1 MRWWGFAG
9 VGCSRVKK
17 YGSVRD
23 GVRSSVIIAVPVQ
36 PNLAFVSDL
45 SPETTDTH
53 THKRINNHAFQLQLI
68 FHNTVSSPRRIAIT
82 NLPYRYRS
90 HYTSK
95 SLKCRPKSGC
105 KSYQNYPSSPPHHHI
120 STNHTSDKK
129 TATNYQLRY
138 RAQTDPLIHDDQASD
153 LVFTQVT
160 ALNASRSTP
169 STSSSK
175 IKTTTDLAQELSL
188 PPTSLRE
195 NEGEAAMHGVYYDD
209 TEYDYM
215 QHMRD
220 INDEQVY
227 FVDPQEKSSQG
238 PNKKKNKVKL
248 EDALRLPQEVLPS
261 EVEVKRT
268 YQDMQ
273 DVPDALSGFQ
283 PDMDPRLR
291 EVLEALE
298 DEAYVD
304 DDEDVFG
311 ALAKGGE
318 ISLREFEE
326 EGEEDGWESDAT
338 EKPSNHSPP
347 TRQEEKEGEEEEDW
361 HRAFKTFKNDQ
372 KKRGSKVTFDNDSL
386 ADTMSFGSTT
396 SLGGTMSVSNRSRRR
411 KKKAGTE
418 SSGYSMSSS
427 ALFRTEG
434 LTLLDDRFDKVC
446 LASLLR
452 NKCTG
457 M

>member
-1 MRWWGFAG
+1 
-9 VGCSRVKK
+9 
-17 YGSVRD
+17 
-23 GVRSSVIIAVPVQ
+23 
-36 PNLAFVSDL
+36 
-45 SPETTDTH
+45 
-53 THKRINNHAFQLQLI
+53 
-68 FHNTVSSPRRIAIT
+68 
-82 NLPYRYRS
+82 
-90 HYTSK
+90 
-95 SLKCRPKSGC
+95 
-105 KSYQNYPSSPPHHHI
+105 
-120 STNHTSDKK
+120 
-129 TATNYQLRY
+129 
-138 RAQTDPLIHDDQASD
+138 
-153 LVFTQVT
+153 
-160 ALNASRSTP
+160 
-169 STSSSK
+169 
-175 IKTTTDLAQELSL
+175 
-188 PPTSLRE
+188 
-195 NEGEAAMHGVYYDD
+195 MHGVYYDD

-238 PNKKKNKVKL
+238 QKKKKNKMKL

-311 ALAKGGE
+311 ELAEGGE
-318 ISLREFEE
+318 VSSREFEE
-326 EGEEDGWESDAT
+326 EGEEDGWESDVT

-347 TRQEEKEGEEEEDW
+347 TKQGEKEGEEEEDW
-361 HRAFKTFKNDQ
+361 QRAFKTFKNDQ
-372 KKRGSKVTFDNDSL
+372 KKNGRKVAFDNDSL
-386 ADTMSFGSTT
+386 ADTTMSFGSTT

-434 LTLLDDRFDKVC
+434 LTLLDDRFDKVF
-446 LASLLR
+446 S
-452 NKCTG
+452 TSPP
-457 M
+457 

>member
-1 MRWWGFAG
+1 
-9 VGCSRVKK
+9 
-17 YGSVRD
+17 
-23 GVRSSVIIAVPVQ
+23 
-36 PNLAFVSDL
+36 
-45 SPETTDTH
+45 
-53 THKRINNHAFQLQLI
+53 
-68 FHNTVSSPRRIAIT
+68 
-82 NLPYRYRS
+82 
-90 HYTSK
+90 
-95 SLKCRPKSGC
+95 
-105 KSYQNYPSSPPHHHI
+105 
-120 STNHTSDKK
+120 
-129 TATNYQLRY
+129 
-138 RAQTDPLIHDDQASD
+138 
-153 LVFTQVT
+153 
-160 ALNASRSTP
+160 
-169 STSSSK
+169 
-175 IKTTTDLAQELSL
+175 
-188 PPTSLRE
+188 
-195 NEGEAAMHGVYYDD
+195 MHGVYYDD

-238 PNKKKNKVKL
+238 QKKKKNKMKL

-273 DVPDALSGFQ
+273 DVPDALTGFQ

-311 ALAKGGE
+311 ELAKGDE
-318 ISLREFEE
+318 ISSREFEE
-326 EGEEDGWESDAT
+326 EEDGWESDVT

-347 TRQEEKEGEEEEDW
+347 TRQGENGEEEEEEDW
-361 HRAFKTFKNDQ
+361 QRAFKTFKNDQ
-372 KKRGSKVTFDNDSL
+372 KKGGRKVAFDNDSL

-434 LTLLDDRFDKVC
+434 LTLLDDRFDKVF
-446 LASLLR
+446 S
-452 NKCTG
+452 TSPP
-457 M
+457 